1 MSFPL
6 RRSFPVLLAA
16 MLLGACAAPM
26 EAAAPVEGA
35 AAADPGPV
43 AAVRV
48 AFDRDGVT
56 GARAATQLSRAAWLP
71 SLNAN
76 SYYANSS
83 NERFDANSGRLSSES
98 YNAGLQVGYDLFTG
112 GRRFAQQRSARAEY
126 GAASAVARWTDQGK
140 EVTYCLLSSGEA
152 GIDSMAPDECA
163 RIREEEERRSAAV
176 VGVHTVEFL
185 GHPDGLIEADV
196 ALRRDIAA
204 AIRRHRPEVVVSINF
219 RETFGMPG
227 FNHAD
232 HRATG
237 IALIDAVRDAANRWL
252 FVGAG
257 GEPVWGK
264 ILVLE

>member
-1 MSFPL
+1 M
-6 RRSFPVLLAA
+6 
-16 MLLGACAAPM
+16 AP
-26 EAAAPVEGA
+26 ESS
-35 AAADPGPV
+35 ADRTEPS
-43 AAVRV
+43 
-48 AFDRDGVT
+48 T
-56 GARAATQLSRAAWLP
+56 AATTLDYVPEDWDRALAVVAHP
-71 SLNAN
+71 
-76 SYYANSS
+76 
-83 NERFDANSGRLSSES
+83 D
-98 YNAGLQVGYDLFTG
+98 DL
-112 GRRFAQQRSARAEY
+112 EY
-126 GAASAVARWTDQGK
+126 GTASAIARWTDQGK

-257 GEPVWGK
+257 GEPWNGVRFALFGGSPQADHGVDVSAT
-264 ILVLE
+264 IDRGVASLEEHRVYLEGLPEGTLGTDPDGFLRGMAERTGPALGVDLAVGFELIPL